1 MYLGLNKKIITAF
14 LQKPMT
20 EGQLITKTEGS
31 PLGAKSLSCSSGNTS
46 PEAMKKQGK
55 FKIPRWV
62 GLLIPHQSLT
72 IKLINNF

>member
-31 PLGAKSLSCSSGNTS
+31 PLGAN
-46 PEAMKKQGK
+46 
-55 FKIPRWV
+55 
-62 GLLIPHQSLT
+62 
-72 IKLINNF
+72 